1 MFGSAVKMSER
12 IKLEGVRGIGSMPK
26 EKDKEVKE
34 STSKLPLQRRA
45 QAQPSQA
52 K

>member
-26 EKDKEVKE
+26 EKEKEVKE
-34 STSKLPLQRRA
+34 SIANLP
-45 QAQPSQA
+45 
-52 K
+52 